1 MTRRLGTNAFKKR
14 QLSRENRKKAF
25 GRVLHWCGKKGWKI
39 FLALAVLGV
48 AVWQGWFWIRKF
60 NPAELRT
67 LKTVDITGNRM
78 LTWEEILQT
87 AGLETG
93 MPMSEVHADTVRNR
107 LLSLPLLQDA
117 TVDVGFF
124 WNVKINVRETVPLV
138 ETIENG
144 KWKVYSE
151 RGLPLPISLS
161 GAIELPVATLR
172 KSHDIRPIS
181 AFLKKMRDADETLY
195 RSVSQVVINE
205 NLHAMEVFFRDVR
218 FRVLF
223 PLDSVSERTFSHYR
237 NLVDGMP
244 REMSNIKSLDMRF
257 EGFAYAT
264 PTDLE
269 VK

>member
-1 MTRRLGTNAFKKR
+1 MARMGVNAMKHRRE
-14 QLSRENRKKAF
+14 SRENRKKAL
-25 GRVLHWCGKKGWKI
+25 GRMGRWFGKKGWKI
-39 FLALAVLGV
+39 LLLLVVLGV

-93 MPMSEVHADTVRNR
+93 MPMSEIDADSVRAR

-117 TVDVGFF
+117 KVDVGFF
-124 WNVKINVRETVPLV
+124 WKVEVEVRETVPLM

-144 KWKVYSE
+144 KRRVYSE
-151 RGLPLPISLS
+151 RGLALPVTPSF
-161 GAIELPVATLR
+161 ALPVATVS
-172 KSHDIRPIS
+172 KAHDIKPIA
-181 AFLKKMRDADETLY
+181 AFLQKMRASDEALY
-195 RSVSQVVINE
+195 RSVSQVSLNGKR
-205 NLHAMEVFFRDVR
+205 HAMEVFFRDTR
-218 FRVLF
+218 IKVLF
-223 PLDSVSERTFSHYR
+223 PMDSVSEKTFAHYR
-237 NLVDGMP
+237 LLVDGLS
-244 REMSNIKSLDMRF
+244 REMANVKSLDMRF

-264 PTDLE
+264 PKVLE